1 MTAQF
6 RQIMLM
12 VEDVLSTVEF
22 YQRGLGLIVTTA
34 TPAWAELEANG
45 TTIALHASR
54 EKPQIG
60 SSPILS
66 FHVANVYTAIEDL
79 EALGAR
85 LEGQVRQPSFG
96 KVAAVRTPDGHLLS
110 LLEPIDDDLLRSLLQ
125 HSQKTE
131 A

>member
-12 VEDVLSTVEF
+12 VEDVLATVEF
-22 YQRGLGLIVTTA
+22 YHKGLGLTVKTA
-34 TPAWAELEANG
+34 SPSWAELEANG

-66 FHVANVYTAIEDL
+66 FHVADVYIAIEDL
-79 EALGAR
+79 EAMGAR

-110 LLEPIDDDLLRSLLQ
+110 LLEPVDDELLRSLL
-125 HSQKTE
+125 HNSHNTK

>member
-12 VEDVLSTVEF
+12 VEDVLATVEF
-22 YQRGLGLIVTTA
+22 YHKGLGLAIKTA

-45 TTIALHASR
+45 TTIAIHASH
-54 EKPQIG
+54 EKPQAG

-66 FHVANVYTAIEDL
+66 FHVTDVYTAIEDL
-79 EALGAR
+79 EAMGAR

-110 LLEPIDDDLLRSLLQ
+110 LLEPVDDDLLRSLLQ
-125 HSQKTE
+125 NPQHTE
-131 A
+131 T

>member
-12 VEDVLSTVEF
+12 VEDVLATAEF
-22 YQRGLGLIVTTA
+22 YHKALGLTVKTA

-54 EKPQIG
+54 EKTQIG
-60 SSPILS
+60 GSPILS
-66 FHVANVYTAIEDL
+66 FHVADVYTAIEDL
-79 EALGAR
+79 EAMGAR

-96 KVAAVRTPDGHLLS
+96 KVAAVRSPDGHLLS
-110 LLEPIDDDLLRSLLQ
+110 LLEPVNDDLLRSLLQ
-125 HSQKTE
+125 HPQNTE